1 MSYGSGPAPYDA
13 QPDQSAYSGQAPYG
27 GPAPYP
33 GGPAPYGA
41 PNQFGFGAPP
51 LNPAVAPLPGASFGE
66 AVKRFFQRYAQ
77 FRGYASRSEFWWV
90 ALFNGLVGLVF
101 YILLF
106 MVVGLGAAA
115 DGSSDDVGAGVG
127 IGMIVVWL
135 LFFAY
140 AIATFIPGLALT
152 VRRLH
157 EVGKPGAWWFIQLIP
172 FGIGAV
178 WFLILMASESRP
190 DLYRPEWS

>member
-1 MSYGSGPAPYDA
+1 MSYGTGPAPYGD
-13 QPDQSAYSGQAPYG
+13 QPAYGGQAPYG

-41 PNQFGFGAPP
+41 PNQFGQFGPPP
-51 LNPAVAPLPGASFGE
+51 LTPDIAPLPGASFGE
-66 AVKRFFQRYAQ
+66 AVKRYFQRYAQ

-90 ALFNGLVGLVF
+90 ALFNGLIGVGLYF
-101 YILLF
+101 LLF
-106 MVVGLGAAA
+106 IFLAMSEAS
-115 DGSSDDVGAGVG
+115 GSSGDDMGTGTV
-127 IGMIVVWL
+127 IGMIVISL

-140 AIATFIPGLALT
+140 AIATFVPNLALT

-157 EVGKPGAWWFIQLIP
+157 DGGKSGAWWFIQLIP
-172 FGIGAV
+172 FGVGTI

>member
-1 MSYGSGPAPYDA
+1 MSYGTGPAPYGD
-13 QPDQSAYSGQAPYG
+13 QAPYG

-33 GGPAPYGA
+33 GDPTPYGA
-41 PNQFGFGAPP
+41 PNQFGQFGPPP
-51 LNPAVAPLPGASFGE
+51 LAPDIAPLPGASFGE

-101 YILLF
+101 YVLL
-106 MVVGLGAAA
+106 LGS
-115 DGSSDDVGAGVG
+115 SSDDVGAGVG

-157 EVGKPGAWWFIQLIP
+157 DVGKPGAWWFIQLIP
-172 FGIGAV
+172 FGIGTV

>member
-1 MSYGSGPAPYDA
+1 MATRRHTAVPHPI
-13 QPDQSAYSGQAPYG
+13 PVTPL
-27 GPAPYP
+27 PT
-33 GGPAPYGA
+33 
-41 PNQFGFGAPP
+41 APP
-51 LNPAVAPLPGASFGE
+51 TSSDSSAPPPLAPDIAPLPGASFGE

-101 YILLF
+101 YVLLF
-106 MVVGLGAAA
+106 MVLGLGGAL
-115 DGSSDDVGAGVG
+115 GSSSDEVGAGVG

-157 EVGKPGAWWFIQLIP
+157 DVGKPGAWWFIQLIP
-172 FGIGAV
+172 FGIGTV

>member
-1 MSYGSGPAPYDA
+1 MSYGTGPV
-13 QPDQSAYSGQAPYG
+13 PDGDQAPYG
-27 GPAPYP
+27 D
-33 GGPAPYGA
+33 
-41 PNQFGFGAPP
+41 PNQFGPMSLAPD
-51 LNPAVAPLPGASFGE
+51 VAPLPHVRLGE
-66 AVKRFFQRYAQ
+66 AVKRFFQRYTQ
-77 FRGYASRSEFWWV
+77 FRGYASQSEFWWV

-157 EVGKPGAWWFIQLIP
+157 DVGKPGTWWFIQLNP
-172 FGIGAV
+172 FGVGTV

>member
-1 MSYGSGPAPYDA
+1 MTYGSGPAPYPA
-13 QPDQSAYSGQAPYG
+13 GQAPYG
-27 GPAPYP
+27 APQQF
-33 GGPAPYGA
+33 GAPQFGA
-41 PNQFGFGAPP
+41 PNLPP
-51 LNPAVAPLPGASFGE
+51 DVAPLPGASFGE

-157 EVGKPGAWWFIQLIP
+157 DVGKPGAWWFIQLIP
-172 FGIGAV
+172 FGIGTV

>member
-1 MSYGSGPAPYDA
+1 MSYGTGPAPYG
-13 QPDQSAYSGQAPYG
+13 SQAPYSDQPAYG
-27 GPAPYP
+27 GQAPYP
-33 GGPAPYGA
+33 GGPAPFGA
-41 PNQFGFGAPP
+41 PNQFGAMSLAPD
-51 LNPAVAPLPGASFGE
+51 VAPLPGASFGE

-157 EVGKPGAWWFIQLIP
+157 DVGKPGAWWFIQLIP
-172 FGIGAV
+172 FGIGTV

>member
-1 MSYGSGPAPYDA
+1 MSYASGPAPYG
-13 QPDQSAYSGQAPYG
+13 GQV
-27 GPAPYP
+27 
-33 GGPAPYGA
+33 PYGA
-41 PNQFGFGAPP
+41 PNQFGQFGPPP
-51 LNPAVAPLPGASFGE
+51 LAPDIAPLPGASFGE

-157 EVGKPGAWWFIQLIP
+157 DIGKSGLWLLIAFIPGGSIVLLVFYCL
-172 FGIGAV
+172 
-178 WFLILMASESRP
+178 ESRP

>member
-1 MSYGSGPAPYDA
+1 MATRRHTAVPHPI
-13 QPDQSAYSGQAPYG
+13 PVTPL
-27 GPAPYP
+27 PT
-33 GGPAPYGA
+33 
-41 PNQFGFGAPP
+41 APP
-51 LNPAVAPLPGASFGE
+51 TSSDSSAPPPLAPDIAPLPGASFGE

-157 EVGKPGAWWFIQLIP
+157 DVGKPGAWWFIQLIP
-172 FGIGAV
+172 FGIGTV

>member
-13 QPDQSAYSGQAPYG
+13 QPDQSAYGGQAPYG

-51 LNPAVAPLPGASFGE
+51 LNPDIAPLPGASFGD
-66 AVKRFFQRYAQ
+66 AAKRYFQRYAQ

-90 ALFNGLVGLVF
+90 ALFNGLVGLGIYV
-101 YILLF
+101 LLF
-106 MVVGLGAAA
+106 MVIGLGGALG
-115 DGSSDDVGAGVG
+115 GSSDDVGTGTG
-127 IGMIVVWL
+127 IGMIVVML
-135 LFFAY
+135 LYFAY
-140 AIATFIPGLALT
+140 AIAIFIPGLAIT

-157 EVGKPGAWWFIQLIP
+157 DIGKSGLWLLIAFIPGGSIVLLVFYCL
-172 FGIGAV
+172 
-178 WFLILMASESRP
+178 ESRP

>member
-1 MSYGSGPAPYDA
+1 MSYGTGPAPYG
-13 QPDQSAYSGQAPYG
+13 SQAPYSDQPAYG
-27 GPAPYP
+27 GQAPYP
-33 GGPAPYGA
+33 GGPAPFGA
-41 PNQFGFGAPP
+41 PNQFGAMSLAPD
-51 LNPAVAPLPGASFGE
+51 VAPLPGASFGE

-77 FRGYASRSEFWWV
+77 FRGYASRSEYWWV
-90 ALFNGLVGLVF
+90 ALFNGLIGLGLYF
-101 YILLF
+101 LLF

-157 EVGKPGAWWFIQLIP
+157 DVGKPGAWWFIQLIP
-172 FGIGAV
+172 FGIGTV

>member
-13 QPDQSAYSGQAPYG
+13 QPDQSAYGGQAPYG

-66 AVKRFFQRYAQ
+66 AVKRYFQRYAQ
-77 FRGYASRSEFWWV
+77 FRGYASQSEFWWPF
-90 ALFNGLVGLVF
+90 LIFHMLIPIGL
-101 YILLF
+101 YILAVSIGASAAISGADELPSA
-106 MVVGLGAAA
+106 VVAIFGLLMLYVAA
-115 DGSSDDVGAGVG
+115 
-127 IGMIVVWL
+127 II
-135 LFFAY
+135 
-140 AIATFIPGLALT
+140 IPSLAVM

-157 EVGKPGAWWFIQLIP
+157 DTGQSGLFLLFYFVGLGIVPLIMCCMP
-172 FGIGAV
+172 P
-178 WFLILMASESRP
+178 RP